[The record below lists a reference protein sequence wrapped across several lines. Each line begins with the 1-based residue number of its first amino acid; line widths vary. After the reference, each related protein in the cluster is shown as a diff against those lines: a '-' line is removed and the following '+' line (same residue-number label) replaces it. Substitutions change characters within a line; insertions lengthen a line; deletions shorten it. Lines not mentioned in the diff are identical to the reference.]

1 VESSTIR
8 LTTHLNKNYMMK
20 EELKNLLREI
30 DVLKLATG
38 FSVIVVFLA
47 MSYVTMFLTVPEE
60 NREAFAHLRG
70 MIDGAFV
77 GGLVGYFFVKSKT
90 DKPAA

>member
-1 VESSTIR
+1 MSWNDVKSFI
-8 LTTHLNKNYMMK
+8 K
-20 EELKNLLREI
+20 EI
-30 DVLKLATG
+30 DVLRLSTG
-38 FSVIVVFLA
+38 FSIIIVFLS

-77 GGLVGYFFVKSKT
+77 TGLVGYYFVKSKPE
-90 DKPAA
+90 KPE